1 MLREQNLFEDLGALP
16 VFAPEKGV
24 AFGVES
30 HGDKIFGRVLV
41 PAELTE
47 GERTPAV
54 LLMHGYPGLE
64 RNMDIPYAFRRA
76 GIATAYFSYRGVWG
90 GKGTYN
96 FTHLIEDVETMLD
109 YLRDNAEKLRID
121 PERIYLVGH
130 SMGGFATLNAI
141 ARGAKV
147 RGAVVLAPC
156 DMGMRCIDEPERFAT
171 MMLTPK
177 SGYFNLASETD
188 LADDMIAHAAER
200 RFTALADKI
209 PQELPLYFIG
219 GTKDTTVPPE
229 QHIMPLFELLKA
241 RGMDVSYESVADGH
255 AFTSHRI
262 WLIRT
267 IFKYIA
273 QMEEK

>member
-16 VFAPEKGV
+16 VFAPEKAV

-30 HGDKIFGRVLV
+30 HGDKVFGRILI
-41 PAELTE
+41 PAEVNE
-47 GERTPAV
+47 GDRSPVV
-54 LLMHGYPGLE
+54 LLLHGYPGLE

-76 GIATAYFSYRGVWG
+76 GIAAAYFSYRGVWG
-90 GKGTYN
+90 SKGTYN
-96 FTHLIEDVETMLD
+96 FSHLIEDTETMLD
-109 YLRDNAEKLRID
+109 YLRENAERFRID
-121 PERIYLVGH
+121 PERIYLFGH

-156 DMGMRCIDEPERFAT
+156 DMGMRCIDEPELFEN

-177 SGYFNLASETD
+177 SGYFNLASESD
-188 LADDMIAHAAER
+188 IADDMRAHAQER

-209 PQELPLYFIG
+209 PQDMPLYFIG
-219 GTKDTTVPPE
+219 GEKDTTVPPA
-229 QHIMPLFELLKA
+229 QHIMPLLDLLKA
-241 RGMDVSYESVADGH
+241 RGMNVSYTSVSDGH
-255 AFTSHRI
+255 AFTAHRI

-267 IFKYIA
+267 VFKYIEE
-273 QMEEK
+273 MER